1 MKLPIVGIIFLLFQL
16 SVSAQEMTYKPA
28 ATSGRAPILNRLDV
42 QQDPRIDTL
51 LNNHIEMNKRKGGT
65 DGFRLEIF
73 FSSGANARPEAT
85 KVRTDFL
92 RIFPDVPAYMSFQS
106 PNFKIR
112 IGDCRTK
119 TEALRLK
126 EKIKK
131 NYPNAFIVPDFIQF
145 PKLYTADSN

>member
-42 QQDPRIDTL
+42 QQDSRIDTL
-51 LNNHIEMNKRKGGT
+51 LSNHIEMNKRKGGT

-73 FSSGANARPEAT
+73 FSSGTSARQDAT

-92 RIFPDVPAYMSFQS
+92 RIYPDVPAYMSFQS

-131 NYPNAFIVPDFIQF
+131 NYPNAFIVPDLIQF

>member
-1 MKLPIVGIIFLLFQL
+1 MKLPIVGIIFLLFHL

-28 ATSGRAPILNRLDV
+28 ATSGGATILNRIDV
-42 QQDPRIDTL
+42 QQDSRIDTL
-51 LNNHIEMNKRKGGT
+51 LNNHIEMNKKKGGT

-73 FSSGANARPEAT
+73 FSSGTSARQEAM

-119 TEALRLK
+119 SEALRLK

-131 NYPNAFIVPDFIQF
+131 NYPNAFIVPDLIQF